1 MFSVFTVTPS
11 KIKNQNHSVEKVQ
24 NLMKADNIQ
33 YTFMWSYVSTLSFF
47 KEVDGALLLSVQF
60 RCYNTQVK
68 SPVIKLFR
76 SCPKIFDDNEK
87 SVLSNKLH
95 FFNCRIVL
103 NCETWTAQRS
113 VVTLSSQLRV
123 VEWMMGLFSTYR
135 FHTVHFMALLPWRF
149 SFW

>member
-1 MFSVFTVTPS
+1 
-11 KIKNQNHSVEKVQ
+11 
-24 NLMKADNIQ
+24 MKADTIQ
-33 YTFMWSYVSTLSFF
+33 YTFMWSILCLNAV
-47 KEVDGALLLSVQF
+47 LLRGSWWGIAILSVQF
-60 RCYNTQVK
+60 RFYNTQVK

-103 NCETWTAQRS
+103 NCETSTAQRS

-123 VEWMMGLFSTYR
+123 VKWMMGLFSTYR
-135 FHTVHFMALLPWRF
+135 FHTVYFMALLPWHF